1 MMNINKKVAIIGL
14 GYVGLPLLI
23 YTSKKYKCIGYDI
36 NKKVIE
42 DLAIGKDDRNILSKK
57 ELKLINKI
65 SVTNEKSKLKDYN
78 VYIVTVPT
86 PIDNFKNPDLS
97 NIIRA
102 TELIAKYIKINDLVI
117 YESTVYP
124 GVTEEI
130 CVPIIEKKSNFKL
143 NKEFYC
149 GYSPERVNPGD
160 AKRTID
166 KIIKV
171 TSGSNDYAAKEVD
184 KLYKSII
191 PAGTFKAKSIKVAEM
206 SKVIENTQRDL
217 NIGLMNEVALISQK
231 LGIKTKDVLM
241 ASKSKW
247 NFLDFYPGLVG
258 GHCISVDP
266 YYLTYKSKKIS
277 YKPDL
282 ILAARRIND
291 KLSEHIANQFIKGLK
306 DKKIKIKNSNII
318 IFGGTFKENVSD
330 IRNSKIFEIIKIFL
344 KRKINVKLFDP
355 LIKKNELNPEFKKII
370 TKTPRNKYYD
380 GIIYAVDHK
389 EFKEF
394 NSNKIKKLLKTKSF
408 VYDIKSTL
416 SSSIVDQSL

>member
-217 NIGLMNEVALISQK
+217 NIGQKMMNEVYPALISQK
-231 LGIKTKDVLM
+231 FQV
-241 ASKSKW
+241 
-247 NFLDFYPGLVG
+247 N
-258 GHCISVDP
+258 
-266 YYLTYKSKKIS
+266 
-277 YKPDL
+277 
-282 ILAARRIND
+282 
-291 KLSEHIANQFIKGLK
+291 
-306 DKKIKIKNSNII
+306 
-318 IFGGTFKENVSD
+318 
-330 IRNSKIFEIIKIFL
+330 
-344 KRKINVKLFDP
+344 
-355 LIKKNELNPEFKKII
+355 
-370 TKTPRNKYYD
+370 
-380 GIIYAVDHK
+380 
-389 EFKEF
+389 
-394 NSNKIKKLLKTKSF
+394 
-408 VYDIKSTL
+408 
-416 SSSIVDQSL
+416 